1 MQICKNYSVKAGVY
15 REPKGRIV
23 VERDRTRRVVNVYEL
38 LTTITSPSHDPS
50 RDPVIVVEIRYT
62 VLGY

>member
-1 MQICKNYSVKAGVY
+1 MCRCKPYSGEQTVSIMQICKNYSVKAGVY

-38 LTTITSPSHDPS
+38 
-50 RDPVIVVEIRYT
+50 
-62 VLGY
+62 